1 MIKLDLVGK
10 SFGPSVFEYTWRDVI
25 LYHLGIGASARDL
38 DFVFEGAR
46 DGLQVIPTFG
56 VIPAFE
62 VLWGVVKNLNVD
74 VQKVL
79 HGEQTILADR
89 PIPPQGKLLTTAR
102 LEGIYDK
109 GKAALVQVRSE
120 TASEQGEVL
129 FRCLAVFFC
138 RGEGGWGGDPGPKGE
153 PHEVLRDRPPDFAV
167 ADQTSPDQAVLY
179 RLMGDVN
186 PLHVDPQFAAGAGFK
201 QPILHGLCTF
211 GFAARAILKAVC
223 DHDVRRLKEFK
234 VRFSNVVFP
243 GETLTTRGWK
253 VKPGL
258 YQVEAVTPGGVA
270 LSQAYAR
277 VAER

>member
-10 SFGPSVFEYTWRDVI
+10 SFGPSVFDYTWRDVI
-25 LYHLGIGASARDL
+25 LYHLGIGASAQDL
-38 DFVFEGAR
+38 NFVFEGAR
-46 DGLQVIPTFG
+46 GGLQVVPTFG

-62 VLWGVVKNLNVD
+62 VLWQVVENLNVA

-89 PIPPQGKLLTTAR
+89 PIPPQGRLLTTAR

-109 GKAALVQVRSE
+109 GKAAVVQVRSE
-120 TASEQGEVL
+120 TASEQGEKL

-153 PHEVLRDRPPDFAV
+153 RHEVPGARPPDFAV
-167 ADQTSPDQAVLY
+167 ADQTSPNQAVLY

-186 PLHVDPQFAAGAGFK
+186 PLHADPEFAAGAGFA

-211 GFAARAILKAVC
+211 GFAARAVLKAIC
-223 DHDVRRLKEFK
+223 DNDVRRLKEFK

-243 GETLTTRGWK
+243 GETLITRGWK
-253 VKPGL
+253 VNPGL

-277 VAER
+277 VAE

>member
-1 MIKLDLVGK
+1 MINLDLVGK
-10 SFGPSVFEYTWRDVI
+10 SFGPSVFEYSWRDVI

-56 VIPAFE
+56 VIPAFD
-62 VLWGVVKNLNVD
+62 VLWQVVKSLNVD

-79 HGEQTILADR
+79 HGEQAIFAEN
-89 PIPPQGKLLTTAR
+89 PISPRGKLLTTAR

-109 GKAALVQVRSE
+109 GKAALVEVRSE
-120 TASEQGEVL
+120 TVSEQGETL
-129 FRCLAVFFC
+129 FRCVAVFFC
-138 RGEGGWGGDPGPKGE
+138 RGEGGWGGDPGPKAE
-153 PHEVLRDRPPDFAV
+153 RHEVPGDRPPDFAV
-167 ADQTSPDQAVLY
+167 ADQTSPNQAVLY

-186 PLHVDPQFAAGAGFK
+186 PLHVDPEFAAGAGFK

-211 GFAARAILKAVC
+211 GFAARAVLKAVC
-223 DHDVRRLKEFK
+223 DNDVRRLKEFR

-243 GETLTTRGWK
+243 GETVTTRGWK
-253 VKPGL
+253 VKPGF
-258 YQVEAVTPGGVA
+258 YQVEAATPGGVA

-277 VAER
+277 VAE

>member
-1 MIKLDLVGK
+1 MINLDLVGK
-10 SFGPSVFEYTWRDVI
+10 SFGPSVFKYTWRDVI

-38 DFVFEGAR
+38 SLVFEGIKG
-46 DGLQVIPTFG
+46 GLQVIPTFG

-62 VLWGVVKNLNVD
+62 VLWEVVKNLNVD
-74 VQKVL
+74 VQRVL
-79 HGEQTILADR
+79 HGEQTIFADK
-89 PIPPQGKLLTTAR
+89 PIPAQGKLLTTAR

-109 GKAALVQVRSE
+109 GKAALVQVRSD

-129 FRCLAVFFC
+129 LRCLAVFFC

-153 PHEVLRDRPPDFAV
+153 PHEVPKDRPPNFAI
-167 ADQTSPDQAVLY
+167 ADQTLSNQAVLY

-186 PLHVDPQFAAGAGFK
+186 PLHVDPEFAAGAGFK

-223 DHDVRRLKEFK
+223 DGDVRRLKEFK

-243 GETLTTRGWK
+243 GETVTTHGWRM
-253 VKPGL
+253 KPGL
-258 YQVEAVTPGGVA
+258 YHVEAVTPGGIA

-277 VAER
+277 VAE

>member
-10 SFGPSVFEYTWRDVI
+10 SFGPSVFEYSWRDVI

-38 DFVFEGAR
+38 DFVFEGVKG
-46 DGLQVIPTFG
+46 GLQVIPTFG

-62 VLWGVVKNLNVD
+62 VLWQVVENLNVD

-79 HGEQTILADR
+79 HGEQTIFAER
-89 PIPPQGKLLTTAR
+89 PIPPRGRLLTTAR
-102 LEGIYDK
+102 LEGVYDK
-109 GKAALVQVRSE
+109 GKAALVRVRSE
-120 TASEQGEVL
+120 TATEQGEIL

-153 PHEVLRDRPPDFAV
+153 PHEVPMHRPPDFAI
-167 ADQTSPDQAVLY
+167 ADQTSLNQAVLY

-186 PLHVDPQFAAGAGFK
+186 PLHVDPEFAAGAGFK

-211 GFAARAILKAVC
+211 GFAARAILKAAC
-223 DHDVRRLKEFK
+223 DNDAGRLKEFK

-243 GETLTTRGWK
+243 GETVTTRGWK
-253 VKPGL
+253 MQPGL
-258 YQVEAVTPGGVA
+258 YQVEAATPGGVA

-277 VAER
+277 VAG

>member
-10 SFGPSVFEYTWRDVI
+10 SFGPSLFKYTWRDVV
-25 LYHLGIGASARDL
+25 LYHLGIGASAQDL
-38 DFVFEGAR
+38 NFVFEGVGG
-46 DGLQVIPTFG
+46 GLQVIPTFG

-62 VLWGVVKNLNVD
+62 VLWQVVENLNVD

-79 HGEQTILADR
+79 HGEQTIFADK
-89 PIPPQGKLLTTAR
+89 PIPSQGKLLTTAR

-109 GKAALVQVRSE
+109 GKAALVQVNSE

-153 PHEVLRDRPPDFAV
+153 RQEVSGDRPPDFTIG
-167 ADQTSPDQAVLY
+167 DQTSPNQAVLY

-186 PLHVDPQFAAGAGFK
+186 PLHVNPEFAAGAGFK

-211 GFAARAILKAVC
+211 GFAARAILTAVC
-223 DHDVRRLKEFK
+223 ENDVRRFKEFK
-234 VRFSNVVFP
+234 ARFSNVVFP
-243 GETLTTRGWK
+243 GETVTTRGWK

-258 YQVEAVTPGGVA
+258 YQVETATPGGVA
-270 LSQAYAR
+270 LSQAHAR
-277 VAER
+277 VVE